1 MVPIAATLLFLLCQQ
16 DRTALRTEKAD
27 YFPAIQK
34 CKDGEGMIDSDPK
47 TAIEK
52 FDEVVNNPKLKW
64 IECRL
69 RVEERPSE
77 YTAYYAFLPFQYR
90 GRAKINLAKKS
101 DPDIAQ
107 KLLNEAVADLQ
118 RSAKEGVVEGS
129 LKEGV
134 KSSDEFLKAAKA
146 DLEAVVAKIK
156 AASVPKTAGPAAVEP
171 AIVKFRPAFLRLLDD
186 LKFKAA
192 RDFIESEG
200 KGLTDAEKK
209 RFRDD
214 AEAGCRTYLGEQAL
228 KLRRRITSDIRSIQD
243 LQSLSAGELDASF
256 AVPRP
261 DDLVATHPA
270 IEWARASLAAFEG
283 VRSRKNPAESLLA
296 AAAAAIAVEPDGE
309 NQWFG
314 TAMTVAFQGMRESVR
329 GCVDRARDALLPER
343 QKERTAADDLVK
355 KWTDFAAKLDPKFRD
370 AHPSVAAHG
379 KELAQLL
386 AGFPVDLADVD
397 KADLD
402 ACFAA
407 ASPEAALASIEKSL
421 KGLESGKTVTR
432 ESRRKLYHLLFT
444 ATALRALVEGKTED
458 AAAAEAEAY
467 GLELVKA
474 GGPVETKKYGPRMEA
489 VFSKLR

>member
-1 MVPIAATLLFLLCQQ
+1 MGLIAALLLLCQQ
-16 DRTALRTEKAD
+16 DRTALRTEKGD

-52 FDEVVNNPKLKW
+52 FDEVANNPKLKW

-77 YTAYYAFLPFQYR
+77 YTAYYAFLPYQYR
-90 GRAKINLAKKS
+90 GRAKINLARKS
-101 DPDIAQ
+101 EPGLAQ
-107 KLLNEAVADLQ
+107 KLLNEAVDDLQ
-118 RSAKEGVVEGS
+118 RSA
-129 LKEGV
+129 KEGV
-134 KSSDEFLKAAKA
+134 KSSDEFLKTAKA
-146 DLEAVVAKIK
+146 DLEAVVAKAK
-156 AASVPKTAGPAAVEP
+156 AAAATPKTTDPALPEP

-192 RDFIESEG
+192 RDFIESDG
-200 KGLTDAEKK
+200 KALTDAEKK

-228 KLRRRITSDIRSIQD
+228 KLRRRLTSDIRSFQD
-243 LQSLSAGELDASF
+243 LQGLSAGELDASF
-256 AVPRP
+256 AVPKA
-261 DDLVATHPA
+261 DDLVASHPA

-283 VRSRKNPAESLLA
+283 VRSRKSPAESLLA
-296 AAAAAIAVEPDGE
+296 AAAAAVAVEPDGE

-314 TAMTVAFQGMRESVR
+314 TAVTVAFQGMREPVR

-343 QKERTAADDLVK
+343 QKERAAADDLVK

-379 KELAQLL
+379 KELALL
-386 AGFPVDLADVD
+386 LVGFPVDLADVD

-407 ASPEAALASIEKSL
+407 TSPEAALASIEKSL

-444 ATALRALVEGKTED
+444 ATALRALIEGKTED

-474 GGPVETKKYGPRMEA
+474 GGPVETKKYGPRMEG